1 MRTPRLLLAC
11 VATLAML
18 AAGCNKQSSAAPAQ
32 TDQQLTS
39 SVQTKL
45 QSEGALAGQNIQV
58 AVNSGVVTLSG
69 TAADPASRALA
80 GNDAGA
86 VSGVKTV
93 VNNLEVQPATTAAST
108 PAPSPSPASSPAP
121 SAPPVPESHRHHRD
135 TQPRAEPV
143 ADTTVASAP
152 QADQPAPAP
161 APAPVSAPTPLPPPP
176 PPQPVQKTVT
186 LAVGTVIPVRI
197 TESLD
202 SESAQ
207 PDQTFHGTLAADLVR
222 GSIIAIPQ
230 GTPVLGRVVDARSAA
245 HFKGSALISLE
256 LTRLDMAG
264 NRMAVVTDTFAKE
277 GAGRGKNT
285 AEKAGGGAILGSV
298 IGALAG
304 GGKGAAIGAVAGAGA
319 GTGINA
325 ATRGK
330 QVQIPSETLINFTLQ
345 DPLSFTV
352 TVMLGSS
359 GPRQA
364 DEPTLNQRPQ

>member
-39 SVQTKL
+39 SVQNKL
-45 QSEGALAGQNIQV
+45 QSEGALTGQNIQV
-58 AVNSGVVTLSG
+58 AVSSGVVTLSG

-86 VSGVKTV
+86 IPGVKTV
-93 VNNLEVQPATTAAST
+93 VNNLEVQPATTASST
-108 PAPSPSPASSPAP
+108 PAAMPAPSPAP
-121 SAPPVPESHRHHRD
+121 SAPPARESHRRHRD
-135 TQPRAEPV
+135 AEPQPEPV

-152 QADQPAPAP
+152 QAAEPTPAPAS
-161 APAPVSAPTPLPPPP
+161 VSAPTPLPPAP

-207 PDQTFHGTLAADLVR
+207 ADQTFHGTLAADLVR

-256 LTRLDMAG
+256 LTRIDMAG

-352 TVMLGSS
+352 TVMPGSS